1 MKQAKGPQFIR
12 FFKPVIE
19 VLKKSGGS
27 GTAAEII
34 DQSIETMNISEKEQE
49 ATNKNGQSRV
59 RNQVNWARLY
69 LVRAGYLDSS
79 KRGIWSLTEK
89 GMSLDPAAFDVLG
102 TFKQAQKLFRD
113 EQKSKGEA
121 EPFEDEAVEHEI
133 EPQDRRAKLLS
144 LIKSLPPGGFERLS
158 QRLLRESEFQNVVVT
173 DRSDDGGIDGMGILQ
188 VNPFVSFNVLFQ
200 SKRYQGAVTPSHVRD
215 FRGAMMGRADK
226 GIIITTG
233 TFTLDAKKEA
243 RWDGVPPIELVDGE
257 QLVQMFERLE
267 LGLVPR
273 TTFLTC

>member
-19 VLKKSGGS
+19 VLKESGGS

-34 DQSIETMNISEKEQE
+34 DQTIEKMKISEKEQE

-89 GMSLDPAAFDVLG
+89 GVSLNLAPFDVLG
-102 TFKQAQKLFRD
+102 TFKHVQKLFRD
-113 EQKSKGEA
+113 EKKSKGGQE
-121 EPFEDEAVEHEI
+121 EPFEDDAVGHEI
-133 EPQDRRAKLLS
+133 EPQDHRAKLLS

-158 QRLLRESEFQNVVVT
+158 QRLLRESGFQQVVVT
-173 DRSDDGGIDGMGILQ
+173 GRSGDGGIDGMGVLQ
-188 VNPFVSFNVLFQ
+188 MNPFGMARFMLF
-200 SKRYQGAVTPSHVRD
+200 
-215 FRGAMMGRADK
+215 F
-226 GIIITTG
+226 
-233 TFTLDAKKEA
+233 
-243 RWDGVPPIELVDGE
+243 
-257 QLVQMFERLE
+257 
-267 LGLVPR
+267 
-273 TTFLTC
+273 C